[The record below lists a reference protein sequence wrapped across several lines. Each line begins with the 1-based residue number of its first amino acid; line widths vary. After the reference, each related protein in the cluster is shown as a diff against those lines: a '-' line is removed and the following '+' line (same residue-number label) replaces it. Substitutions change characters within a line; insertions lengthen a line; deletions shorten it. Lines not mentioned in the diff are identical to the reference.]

1 MLWQTQCWLLSPRS
15 FQTDLSID
23 MGMGLASQYLFP
35 SLNEETSL
43 ADVVEVDS
51 WWVMNVLNLSFLLLV
66 DKDIEQ
72 WEKDDAYIE
81 SKKTV
86 GLMNVVNDP
95 AERAVK
101 LTADFVGA
109 ARGEEHFQ
117 NILQVVEAN
126 HKERPN
132 LRRRKI
138 ECMNS
143 IVTILFLRHYYLL
156 VW

>member
-1 MLWQTQCWLLSPRS
+1 MVFVFALFGTAVQNSERHALANTMLAVLSPRS

-72 WEKDDAYIE
+72 WEEDDAYIE

-109 ARGEEHFQ
+109 ARGEEHFTSCRGEPQ
-117 NILQVVEAN
+117 GSNI
-126 HKERPN
+126 
-132 LRRRKI
+132 
-138 ECMNS
+138 
-143 IVTILFLRHYYLL
+143 
-156 VW
+156 

>member
-1 MLWQTQCWLLSPRS
+1 
-15 FQTDLSID
+15 

-51 WWVMNVLNLSFLLLV
+51 WWVMNVLNLSCRVSYYLI

-72 WEKDDAYIE
+72 WEEDNAYIE

-86 GLMNVVNDP
+86 CLMNVVNDP

-126 HKERPN
+126 HKDRAAIN
-132 LRRRKI
+132 FFLSGILSKGQNIFWQNFTRFQH
-138 ECMNS
+138 MNCYNKE
-143 IVTILFLRHYYLL
+143 YYKMK
-156 VW
+156 